1 MNNIVKYFSIV
12 SDWNMALHILDDEK
26 IVLQNRQKLAN
37 KLEMDM
43 DNFLFMNQVHWNK
56 SVIVWKDDMWI
67 WVYKIDDNF
76 NCDSMVTSEKWV
88 VLSVLVADCLPVLF
102 YDEVWWVVWVAHA
115 WWRWTCGK
123 IVENTIKNMQI
134 LWSKIDDIKI
144 IIWPGISKNNYEVWE
159 DVWCNFRDE
168 VKSQLKDKKQYLDLF
183 KQNYLDLLE
192 MGVKKD
198 NIEII
203 DKDTFSDETYFSA
216 RRDWFYKWRFWGFIY
231 IK

>member
-1 MNNIVKYFSIV
+1 MNNIVKYFSSV
-12 SDWNMALHILDDEK
+12 SDGNMALHILDDEK

-43 DNFLFMNQVHWNK
+43 DNFLFMNQVHGNK
-56 SVIVWKDDMWI
+56 SVIVGKDDMGI
-67 WVYKIDDNF
+67 GVYKIDDNF
-76 NCDSMVTSEKWV
+76 NCDSMVTSEKGV

-102 YDEVWWVVWVAHA
+102 YDEVGGVVGVAHA
-115 WWRWTCGK
+115 GWRGTCGK

-134 LWSKIDDIKI
+134 LGSKIDDIKI
-144 IIWPGISKNNYEVWE
+144 IIGPGISKNNYEVGE
-159 DVWCNFRDE
+159 DVGCNFRDE

-216 RRDWFYKWRFWGFIY
+216 RRDGFYKGRFGGFIY